1 MDILSFGLE
10 RTKGVVTQKRE
21 EIVPTERNQF
31 NVDKKER
38 IKFLEQGG
46 GGDPF
51 VIKLFVHLATIMKC
65 LLCFSHW

>member
-1 MDILSFGLE
+1 MDILSFGLD
-10 RTKGVVTQKRE
+10 RTKCVVTQKRE
-21 EIVPTERNQF
+21 EIVPTERNQC

-38 IKFLEQGG
+38 IKLLEQG

-51 VIKLFVHLATIMKC
+51 VMKLFIHLATIIKC